1 MENVTEI
8 KRIRQTIKTLLKE
21 EYAFVKDTIDLIE
34 IKTDG
39 DMKNAGDFRIKVN
52 KFCKMLEDKRK
63 TEVDPFN
70 KLVKD
75 INAEFK
81 QATSLFDNEL
91 SRLDDKIKPFL
102 IEVARKKEEAARAA
116 RESELAEMARKKEEE
131 SDISEKK
138 FEVPLSKM
146 VLKGFMFFCFL
157 IIFIL
162 LQTKN
167 LRTVAKS
174 FFRAIS
180 NILP

>member
-8 KRIRQTIKTLLKE
+8 KRIRQTIQTLLKE

-75 INAEFK
+75 INA
-81 QATSLFDNEL
+81 LY
-91 SRLDDKIKPFL
+91 
-102 IEVARKKEEAARAA
+102 
-116 RESELAEMARKKEEE
+116 
-131 SDISEKK
+131 
-138 FEVPLSKM
+138 
-146 VLKGFMFFCFL
+146 
-157 IIFIL
+157 
-162 LQTKN
+162 
-167 LRTVAKS
+167 
-174 FFRAIS
+174 
-180 NILP
+180 